1 MALAESRGTI
11 LAGKFGSQFRL
22 PSYKW
27 PNQTNVLRKYLVMTG
42 SDTTGTAITSTLF
55 HLMTNPSIM
64 AKLRHEIDM
73 HYNEIGDMF
82 NSELLS
88 KLPYLNA
95 VM

>member
-11 LAGKFGSQFRL
+11 LAGKFGSRFRL

-27 PNQTNVLRKYLVMTG
+27 PNQTNVLRNFFLSIG
-42 SDTTGTAITSTLF
+42 SDTTGTAITSTIF

-64 AKLRHEIDM
+64 TKLRHEIDM

-82 NSELLS
+82 NSELLP